1 MPIKTYTEDQQLE
14 LKIRQENIE
23 LAESDLSD
31 IEGEISGL
39 QEIRPWDSE
48 SINHWKVLER
58 KQKERLRLAR
68 EDHGTTLF
76 RIGN

>member
-23 LAESDLSD
+23 LAENDLSD
-31 IEGEISGL
+31 IEGEISAL
-39 QEIRPWDSE
+39 QEIHPWQLE